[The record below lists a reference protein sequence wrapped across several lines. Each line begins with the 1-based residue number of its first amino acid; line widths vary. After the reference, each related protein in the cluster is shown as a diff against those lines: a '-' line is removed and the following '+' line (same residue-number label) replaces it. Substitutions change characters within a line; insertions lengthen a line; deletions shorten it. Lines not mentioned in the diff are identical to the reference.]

1 MINIHPTEAQEREI
15 NRTTHAL
22 RDGGGGALLAWEPG
36 CGKTY
41 GAIWATQKLDADRRV
56 IVVCPKRVIPSWQAS
71 IKTITGREARVLS
84 RSTRSGCANIED
96 MLNGEDGWWV
106 INFELLVSLGKA
118 VEAKKWPIVSFSKKL
133 FDMVVVDEVHRIANH
148 RTRSFRAVKALRSK
162 YRLGLSGTPA
172 GNKPVNIYGVL
183 KFLNSDTVDRSFY
196 RFADEFF
203 VSRLNPFAASPYARI
218 YGGERTPGALRDSV
232 GDNWSAMRG
241 SEVFGDLPP
250 VNVQRVIC
258 GMKRE
263 QKRMYGEFVNY
274 RLAIMDGGASVASSA
289 AVLDGRLRQVTLGPL
304 KILGDNVEF
313 EERGSSKIDVAL
325 DILSDL
331 PPGEK
336 VILWCHS
343 RKFMAPLRKRLAD
356 AGYRSVEL
364 SSDYRDEWRRFLEP
378 GGPQILC
385 AVIAAA
391 AEGID
396 GLQNVCN
403 TEIWLSEDNS
413 VILNLQASARLNRKG
428 QTRRVNRFLLQCEN
442 TVDVTAV
449 EPRLAAGYERLRQ
462 SGLI

>member
-1 MINIHPTEAQEREI
+1 MIDIKPTVAQEREI
-15 NRTTHAL
+15 NRTVTAI
-22 RDGGGGALLAWEPG
+22 RGGGGALLAWEPG

-41 GAIWATQKLDADRRV
+41 GAIWTTQKLNADRRV
-56 IVVCPKRVIPSWQAS
+56 IIVCPKRVIPSWQTS
-71 IKTITGREARVLS
+71 VKIITGREAKVLS
-84 RSTRSGCANIED
+84 RTTKAGRANIED
-96 MLNGEDGWWV
+96 MLNGEDGWWI

-118 VEAKKWPIVSFSKKL
+118 VDAGKWPSVSFSKKS
-133 FDMVVVDEVHRIANH
+133 FNMVVVDEVHRIANH
-148 RTRSFRAVKALRSK
+148 RTQSFRAVKALKSR

-183 KFLNSDTVDRSFY
+183 KFLNPDSVDRSFY

-203 VSRLNPFAASPYARI
+203 VSQLNPFAASRYARI
-218 YGGERTPGALRDSV
+218 YGGERTPGSLRDSM
-232 GDNWSAMRG
+232 GDLWSAMRG

-250 VNVQRVIC
+250 VNVQRVAC
-258 GMKRE
+258 GMRRE
-263 QKRMYGEFVNY
+263 QKRMYREFVDH
-274 RLAIMDGGASVASSA
+274 RLAVMDGGASVASSA
-289 AVLDGRLRQVTLGPL
+289 AVLDGRLRQITLGPL
-304 KILGDNVEF
+304 KIVDDNVEF
-313 EERGSSKIDVAL
+313 EERGSSKIDATL

-331 PPGEK
+331 PSDEK

-343 RKFMAPLRKRLAD
+343 RKFMTPLRKRLAD
-356 AGYRSVEL
+356 VGCRSVEL
-364 SSDYRDEWRRFLEP
+364 SSDYHDEWRRFLDP
-378 GGPQILC
+378 DGPRILC

-403 TEIWLSEDNS
+403 SEVWLSEDNS

-428 QTRRVNRFLLQCEN
+428 QTKRVNRFLLQCED

-449 EPRLAAGYERLRQ
+449 EPRLAAGYERLRE

>member
-1 MINIHPTEAQEREI
+1 MINIRPAGAQEREI
-15 NRTTHAL
+15 NRTVAAI
-22 RDGGGGALLAWEPG
+22 RCGGGALLAWEPG

-41 GAIWATQKLDADRRV
+41 GAIWVTQKLNAARRV
-56 IVVCPKRVIPSWQAS
+56 IIVCPKRVIPSWQTS
-71 IKTITGREARVLS
+71 IKTITGQEARVLS
-84 RSTRSGCANIED
+84 RTTKAGRTNIED
-96 MLNGEDGWWV
+96 MLSGADGWWV
-106 INFELLVSLGKA
+106 VNFELLVSLGKA
-118 VEAKKWPIVSFSKKL
+118 VDAGKWPSVSFSKKS

-148 RTRSFRAVKALRSK
+148 RTQSFRAVKALKSK
-162 YRLGLSGTPA
+162 HRLGLSGTPA

-183 KFLNSDTVDRSFY
+183 KFLNPDSVDRSFY

-203 VSRLNPFAASPYARI
+203 VSEFNPFAASPYARI
-218 YGGERTPGALRDSV
+218 YGGERDPGALRDSM
-232 GDNWSAMRG
+232 GDTWSAMRG

-250 VNVQRVIC
+250 VNVQRVAC

-263 QKRMYGEFVNY
+263 QRRMYREFVDH
-274 RLAIMDGGASVASSA
+274 RLAVMDGGASVASSA
-289 AVLDGRLRQVTLGPL
+289 AVLDGRLRQITLGPL
-304 KILGDNVEF
+304 RIVGDSVEF
-313 EERGSSKIDVAL
+313 EEHGSSKIDATL

-331 PPGEK
+331 PPDER

-356 AGYRSVEL
+356 VDYRSVEL
-364 SSDYRDEWRRFLEP
+364 SSDYRDEWRQFLEP
-378 GGPQILC
+378 DGPRVLC

-403 TEIWLSEDNS
+403 TEVWLSEDNS

-428 QTRRVNRFLLQCEN
+428 QTKRVNRFLLQCEG

-449 EPRLAAGYERLRQ
+449 EPRLAAGYERLRE

>member
-1 MINIHPTEAQEREI
+1 MIDIRPTGAQEREI
-15 NRTTHAL
+15 NRTAYAI
-22 RDGGGGALLAWEPG
+22 RDGGGALLAWEPG

-41 GAIWATQKLDADRRV
+41 GAIWVAQKLGVDRRV

-71 IKTITGREARVLS
+71 IKTITGLEAKVLS
-84 RSTRSGCANIED
+84 RSTKSGRANIES
-96 MLNGEDGWWV
+96 MLNGGDGWWV

-118 VEAKKWPIVSFSKKL
+118 VDAKKWPAVSFSRKS

-148 RTRSFRAVKALRSK
+148 RTQSFRAVKALKSR

-183 KFLNSDTVDRSFY
+183 RFLNPDSVDRSFY

-203 VSRLNPFAASPYARI
+203 VSKFNPFAASPYARI
-218 YGGERTPGALRDSV
+218 YGGERVPGALRDSV

-263 QKRMYGEFVNY
+263 QQRMYREFVDH
-274 RLAIMDGGASVASSA
+274 RLAFMDGGASVASSA
-289 AVLDGRLRQVTLGPL
+289 AVLDGRLRQITLGPL
-304 KILGDNVEF
+304 KIVDDSVEF
-313 EERGSSKIDVAL
+313 EERGSSKIDATL

-331 PPGEK
+331 PQDER

-356 AGYRSVEL
+356 AGYSSVEL

-378 GGPQILC
+378 DGPRVLC

-403 TEIWLSEDNS
+403 TEIWLSEDNG

-428 QTRRVNRFLLQCEN
+428 QTKRVNRFLLQCEG
-442 TVDVTAV
+442 TVDVMAV
-449 EPRLAAGYERLRQ
+449 EPRLAAGYERLRE

>member
-1 MINIHPTEAQEREI
+1 MINIRPTGAQEREI
-15 NRTTHAL
+15 SRTTHAI
-22 RDGGGGALLAWEPG
+22 RDGGGALLAWEPG

-41 GAIWATQKLDADRRV
+41 GAIWVTQKLDADRRV

-71 IKTITGREARVLS
+71 IKTLTGQEARVLS
-84 RSTRSGCANIED
+84 RSTKSGRANIED
-96 MLNGEDGWWV
+96 MLGGVDGWWV
-106 INFELLVSLGKA
+106 INFEMLVSLGKA
-118 VEAKKWPIVSFSKKL
+118 VEAKRWPNVSFSKAPFK
-133 FDMVVVDEVHRIANH
+133 MVIVDEVHRIANH
-148 RTRSFRAVKALRSK
+148 RTLSFQAVKALKST

-183 KFLNSDTVDRSFY
+183 KFLNPNSVDRSFY

-203 VSRLNPFAASPYARI
+203 VSQFNPFAASPYARI
-218 YGGERTPGALRDSV
+218 YGGEKTPGSLRDSM
-232 GDNWSAMRG
+232 GDIWSAMRG

-250 VNVQRVIC
+250 VNVQRVAC

-263 QKRMYGEFVNY
+263 QRRMYREFVGH

-289 AVLDGRLRQVTLGPL
+289 AVLDGRLRQITLGPL
-304 KILGDNVEF
+304 KIVDDNVEF
-313 EERGSSKIDVAL
+313 EERGSSKIDVTL

-331 PPGEK
+331 PSDER

-343 RKFMAPLRKRLAD
+343 RKFMTPLRKRLVD
-356 AGYRSVEL
+356 VGYQSVEL

-378 GGPQILC
+378 DGPRILC

-449 EPRLAAGYERLRQ
+449 EPRLAAGYERLRE

>member
-1 MINIHPTEAQEREI
+1 MINIQPTEAQEREI
-15 NRTTHAL
+15 NRTAHAI
-22 RDGGGGALLAWEPG
+22 RDGGGALLAWEPG

-41 GAIWATQKLDADRRV
+41 GSIWVAQKLDADRRV
-56 IVVCPKRVIPSWQAS
+56 IIVCPKRVIPSWQAG

-84 RSTRSGCANIED
+84 RSTKAGRANIED

-118 VEAKKWPIVSFSKKL
+118 VDAGKWPSVSFSRKS

-148 RTRSFRAVKALRSK
+148 RTQSFRAVKVLKSM

-183 KFLNSDTVDRSFY
+183 KFLNPDSVDRSFY

-203 VSRLNPFAASPYARI
+203 VSQLNPFAASPYARI
-218 YGGERTPGALRDSV
+218 YGGERAPGALRDSV
-232 GDNWSAMRG
+232 GDNWSTMQG
-241 SEVFGDLPP
+241 GEVFGDLPP

-263 QKRMYGEFVNY
+263 QKRMYREFVDH
-274 RLAIMDGGASVASSA
+274 RLAFMDGGVSVASSA
-289 AVLDGRLRQVTLGPL
+289 AVLDGRLRQITLGPL
-304 KILGDNVEF
+304 RIVDDSVEF
-313 EERGSSKIDVAL
+313 EERGSSKIDATL

-331 PPGEK
+331 PLDER

-343 RKFMAPLRKRLAD
+343 RKFMTPLRKRLAD
-356 AGYRSVEL
+356 AGYSSVEL
-364 SSDYRDEWRRFLEP
+364 SSDYRDEWRQFLKP
-378 GGPQILC
+378 DGPRVLC

-403 TEIWLSEDNS
+403 TEVWLSEDNS

-428 QTRRVNRFLLQCEN
+428 QTKRVNRFLLQCED

-449 EPRLAAGYERLRQ
+449 EPRLAAGYERLRE
-462 SGLI
+462 SDLI

>member
-1 MINIHPTEAQEREI
+1 MINIHPTEVQEREI
-15 NRTTHAL
+15 NRTAAAIH
-22 RDGGGGALLAWEPG
+22 GGGGALLAWEPG

-41 GAIWATQKLDADRRV
+41 GAIWVTHKLNAARLV

-71 IKTITGREARVLS
+71 IKTITGQEARVLY
-84 RSTRSGCANIED
+84 RSTKAGRANIEN
-96 MLNGEDGWWV
+96 MASGEEGWWV
-106 INFELLVSLGKA
+106 VNFEMLVSLRKA
-118 VEAKKWPIVSFSKKL
+118 LEAKKWSSVSFSKKS
-133 FDMVVVDEVHRIANH
+133 FDMVIVDEVHRIANH
-148 RTRSFRAVKALRSK
+148 RTQSFRAVKALKST

-183 KFLNSDTVDRSFY
+183 KFLNSDSVDRSFY

-203 VSRLNPFAASPYARI
+203 VSKFNPFSASPYARI
-218 YGGERTPGALRDSV
+218 YGGERIPGMLRNSV
-232 GDNWSAMRG
+232 GDKWSAMRG

-250 VNVQRVIC
+250 VNVQRVAC
-258 GMKRE
+258 GMRRE
-263 QKRMYGEFVNY
+263 QKRMYREFVDH
-274 RLAIMDGGASVASSA
+274 RLAIMDGGASAASSA

-304 KILGDNVEF
+304 RIVDDGVEF
-313 EERGSSKIDVAL
+313 EERGSSKIDATL

-331 PPGEK
+331 PSDER

-343 RKFMAPLRKRLAD
+343 RKFMTPLRKRLAA
-356 AGYRSVEL
+356 AGYQSVEL

-378 GGPQILC
+378 DGPRILC

-403 TEIWLSEDNS
+403 TEVWLSEDNS

-428 QTRRVNRFLLQCEN
+428 QTKRVNRFLLQCVN
-442 TVDVTAV
+442 TIDVTAV
-449 EPRLAAGYERLRQ
+449 EPRLAAGYERLRE

>member
-1 MINIHPTEAQEREI
+1 MIDIRPTGAQEREI
-15 NRTTHAL
+15 NRTAHAI
-22 RDGGGGALLAWEPG
+22 RDGGGALLAWEPG

-41 GAIWATQKLDADRRV
+41 GAIWVTQKLGVDRRV
-56 IVVCPKRVIPSWQAS
+56 IIVCPKRVIPSWQAS
-71 IKTITGREARVLS
+71 IKTITGQEAKVLS
-84 RSTRSGCANIED
+84 RTTKARRANIEN

-118 VEAKKWPIVSFSKKL
+118 VDRGKRPTVSFSKKS

-148 RTRSFRAVKALRSK
+148 RTQSFRAVKALKSE

-183 KFLNSDTVDRSFY
+183 KFLNPNSVDRSFY
-196 RFADEFF
+196 RFADKFF
-203 VSRLNPFAASPYARI
+203 VSKFNTFAASPYARI
-218 YGGERTPGALRDSV
+218 YGGEKDPGALRESV

-241 SEVFGDLPP
+241 GEVFGDLPP

-258 GMKRE
+258 GMRRE
-263 QKRMYGEFVNY
+263 QKRMYREFVDH
-274 RLAIMDGGASVASSA
+274 RLAIMNGGASVASSA
-289 AVLDGRLRQVTLGPL
+289 AVLDGRLRQITLGPL
-304 KILGDNVEF
+304 RIVGDGVEF
-313 EERGSSKIDVAL
+313 EERESSKIDAAL

-331 PPGEK
+331 SPDEK
-336 VILWCHS
+336 IILWCHS
-343 RKFMAPLRKRLAD
+343 RKFMTPLRKRLAD
-356 AGYRSVEL
+356 AGYQSVEL
-364 SSDYRDEWRRFLEP
+364 SSDYHDEWRRFLESD
-378 GGPQILC
+378 GPRVLC

-428 QTRRVNRFLLQCEN
+428 QTKRVNRFLLQCEN
-442 TVDVTAV
+442 TVDVIAV
-449 EPRLAAGYERLRQ
+449 EPRLAAGYERLRE

>member
-1 MINIHPTEAQEREI
+1 MTDIRPTGAQEREI
-15 NRTTHAL
+15 SRTVTAI
-22 RDGGGGALLAWEPG
+22 RDGGGALLAWEPG

-41 GAIWATQKLDADRRV
+41 GAIWTTQKLDADKRV
-56 IVVCPKRVIPSWQAS
+56 IIVCPKRVIPSWRTG
-71 IKTITGREARVLS
+71 IKTITGQEARVLS
-84 RSTRSGCANIED
+84 RTTKAGCTNIED
-96 MLNGEDGWWV
+96 MLNGTDGWWI
-106 INFELLVSLGKA
+106 INFELLISLGKA
-118 VEAKKWPIVSFSKKL
+118 VDAGKWPSVSFSRKS

-148 RTRSFRAVKALRSK
+148 RTQSFRAVRALKSR

-183 KFLNSDTVDRSFY
+183 KFLNPDSVDRSFY

-203 VSRLNPFAASPYARI
+203 VSQLNPFAASPYARI
-218 YGGERTPGALRDSV
+218 YGGEKDPGALRDSV
-232 GDNWSAMRG
+232 RDNWSAMRG

-250 VNVQRVIC
+250 VNVQRVAC
-258 GMKRE
+258 GMRRE
-263 QKRMYGEFVNY
+263 QKRMYLEFVDH
-274 RLAIMDGGASVASSA
+274 RLAVMGGGASVASSA
-289 AVLDGRLRQVTLGPL
+289 AVLDGRLRQITLGPL
-304 KILGDNVEF
+304 RIVGDSVEF
-313 EERGSSKIDVAL
+313 EECGSSKVDATL

-331 PPGEK
+331 PPDEK

-343 RKFMAPLRKRLAD
+343 RKFMVPLRKRLAD
-356 AGYRSVEL
+356 AGYQSVEL
-364 SSDYRDEWRRFLEP
+364 SSDYRDEWRQFLEP
-378 GGPQILC
+378 DGPRVLC

-396 GLQNVCN
+396 GLQGVCN

-428 QTRRVNRFLLQCEN
+428 QTKRVNRFLLQCEN

-449 EPRLAAGYERLRQ
+449 EPRLEAGYERLRK

>member
-1 MINIHPTEAQEREI
+1 MIDIQPTVAQEREI
-15 NRTTHAL
+15 NRTTHAI
-22 RDGGGGALLAWEPG
+22 RGGGGGLLAWEPG

-41 GAIWATQKLDADRRV
+41 GAIWVAQKLDADRRV
-56 IVVCPKRVIPSWQAS
+56 IIVCPKRVIPSWQAS

-84 RSTRSGCANIED
+84 RSTKSGCANIED

-118 VEAKKWPIVSFSKKL
+118 VETKKWPNVSFSRKS

-148 RTRSFRAVKALRSK
+148 RTQSFRAVKALKSK

-183 KFLNSDTVDRSFY
+183 KFLNPDSVDRSFY

-203 VSRLNPFAASPYARI
+203 VSQLNPFAASPYARI
-218 YGGERTPGALRDSV
+218 YGGERAPGALRDSV
-232 GDNWSAMRG
+232 GDKWSAMRG

-258 GMKRE
+258 GMRRE
-263 QKRMYGEFVNY
+263 QRRMYREFVDH
-274 RLAIMDGGASVASSA
+274 RLAFMDGGASVASSA
-289 AVLDGRLRQVTLGPL
+289 AVLDGRLRQITLGPL
-304 KILGDNVEF
+304 KIVGDSVEF
-313 EERGSSKIDVAL
+313 EERGSSKIDAAL

-331 PPGEK
+331 PPDEK

-343 RKFMAPLRKRLAD
+343 RKFMTPLRKRLAD
-356 AGYRSVEL
+356 AGCQSVEL

-378 GGPQILC
+378 DGPQILC

-403 TEIWLSEDNS
+403 TEVWLSEDNS

-428 QTRRVNRFLLQCEN
+428 QAKRVNRFLLQCEG

-449 EPRLAAGYERLRQ
+449 EPRLAAGYERLRE

>member
-1 MINIHPTEAQEREI
+1 
-15 NRTTHAL
+15 
-22 RDGGGGALLAWEPG
+22 
-36 CGKTY
+36 
-41 GAIWATQKLDADRRV
+41 
-56 IVVCPKRVIPSWQAS
+56 VCPKRVIPSWQAS
-71 IKTITGREARVLS
+71 IKTITGREVKVLS
-84 RSTRSGCANIED
+84 RSTKSGRANVGD
-96 MLNGEDGWWV
+96 VLNGEDGWWV

-118 VEAKKWPIVSFSKKL
+118 VAAGKWPNVSFSKKS

-148 RTRSFRAVKALRSK
+148 RTQSFQAVKTLKST

-183 KFLNSDTVDRSFY
+183 KFLNQNSVNRSFY

-203 VSRLNPFAASPYARI
+203 VSQLNPFAASPYARI
-218 YGGERTPGALRDSV
+218 YGGERAPGTLRDSV
-232 GDNWSAMRG
+232 GDKWSAMRG

-250 VNVQRVIC
+250 VNVQRVAC
-258 GMKRE
+258 GMRRE
-263 QKRMYGEFVNY
+263 QQRMYREFVDH

-289 AVLDGRLRQVTLGPL
+289 AVLDGRLRQITLGPL
-304 KILGDNVEF
+304 KIVDDGVEF
-313 EERGSSKIDVAL
+313 EERGSSKIDATI

-331 PPGEK
+331 PRDER

-343 RKFMAPLRKRLAD
+343 RKFMTPLRKRLND
-356 AGYRSVEL
+356 AGYQSVEL
-364 SSDYRDEWRRFLEP
+364 SSDYRDEWQQFLKP
-378 GGPQILC
+378 DGPRVLC

-428 QTRRVNRFLLQCEN
+428 QTKRVNRFLLQCED

-449 EPRLAAGYERLRQ
+449 EPRLEAGYERLRE

>member
-1 MINIHPTEAQEREI
+1 MINIQPTGAQEREI
-15 NRTTHAL
+15 NRTTHAI
-22 RDGGGGALLAWEPG
+22 RDGGGALLAWEPG

-41 GAIWATQKLDADRRV
+41 GAIWVAQKLDADRRV

-71 IKTITGREARVLS
+71 IKTITGREAKILS
-84 RSTRSGCANIED
+84 RTTKSGRTNIED
-96 MLNGEDGWWV
+96 VLNGEGGWWV

-118 VEAKKWPIVSFSKKL
+118 VDAGKWPNASFSKKS

-148 RTRSFRAVKALRSK
+148 RTQSFRAVRALKSR

-183 KFLNSDTVDRSFY
+183 KFLNPDSVDRSFY

-203 VSRLNPFAASPYARI
+203 VSELNPFAASPYARI
-218 YGGERTPGALRDSV
+218 YGGERNPGTLRDSV
-232 GDNWSAMRG
+232 GNKWSSMRG

-250 VNVQRVIC
+250 VNVQRVVC

-263 QKRMYGEFVNY
+263 QQRMYREFVDH

-289 AVLDGRLRQVTLGPL
+289 AVLDGRLRQITLGPL
-304 KILGDNVEF
+304 KIVDDSVEF
-313 EERGSSKIDVAL
+313 EERGSSKIDATL

-331 PPGEK
+331 PSGER

-356 AGYRSVEL
+356 AGYPSVEL
-364 SSDYRDEWRRFLEP
+364 SSDYRDEWRRFFESD
-378 GGPQILC
+378 GPRVLC

-403 TEIWLSEDNS
+403 TEVWLSEDNS

-428 QTRRVNRFLLQCEN
+428 QTKRVNRFLLQCDN

-449 EPRLAAGYERLRQ
+449 EPRLAAGYERLRE

>member
-1 MINIHPTEAQEREI
+1 MINICPTGAQEREI
-15 NRTTHAL
+15 NRTVHAI
-22 RDGGGGALLAWEPG
+22 RDGGGALLAWEPG

-41 GAIWATQKLDADRRV
+41 GAIWVTQKLSAARRV

-71 IKTITGREARVLS
+71 IKAITGREARVLS
-84 RSTRSGCANIED
+84 RTTKAGRANIED

-118 VEAKKWPIVSFSKKL
+118 VETGKWPSVSFSKKS

-148 RTRSFRAVKALRSK
+148 RTQSFRAVKSLKSR

-183 KFLNSDTVDRSFY
+183 KFLNPGSVDRSFY

-203 VSRLNPFAASPYARI
+203 VSEFNPFAASRYARI
-218 YGGERTPGALRDSV
+218 YGGERNPGALRDSM
-232 GDNWSAMRG
+232 GDIWSAMRG

-250 VNVQRVIC
+250 VNVQRVVC
-258 GMKRE
+258 GMRRE
-263 QKRMYGEFVNY
+263 QWRMYREFVDH
-274 RLAIMDGGASVASSA
+274 RLAVMDGGASVASSA
-289 AVLDGRLRQVTLGPL
+289 VLDGRLRQITLGPL
-304 KILGDNVEF
+304 RIVGDSVEF
-313 EERGSSKIDVAL
+313 EERESSKIDATL

-331 PPGEK
+331 PSDEK

-343 RKFMAPLRKRLAD
+343 RKFMTPLRKRLAD
-356 AGYRSVEL
+356 VGYQSVEL
-364 SSDYRDEWRRFLEP
+364 SSDHHDGWRRFMEP
-378 GGPQILC
+378 DGPRVLC

-428 QTRRVNRFLLQCEN
+428 QTKRVNRFLLQCEN

-449 EPRLAAGYERLRQ
+449 EPRLAAGYERLRE

>member
-1 MINIHPTEAQEREI
+1 MINIQPTVAQEREI
-15 NRTTHAL
+15 NRTVTAI
-22 RDGGGGALLAWEPG
+22 RGGGGALLAWEPG

-41 GAIWATQKLDADRRV
+41 GAIWVAQKLDADRRV
-56 IVVCPKRVIPSWQAS
+56 IIVCPKRVISSWQAS

-84 RSTRSGCANIED
+84 CSTKAGRVNIED

-106 INFELLVSLGKA
+106 INFELLVSLGRA
-118 VEAKKWPIVSFSKKL
+118 VGAKKWPNVSFSKKS
-133 FDMVVVDEVHRIANH
+133 FDMVIVDEVHRIANH
-148 RTRSFRAVKALRSK
+148 RTQSFRAVKALKSR

-183 KFLNSDTVDRSFY
+183 KFLNPDSVDRSFY

-203 VSRLNPFAASPYARI
+203 VSEFNPFAASPYARI
-218 YGGERTPGALRDSV
+218 YGGEKTPGALRDSV
-232 GDNWSAMRG
+232 GNKWSSVRG

-250 VNVQRVIC
+250 VNVQRVAC
-258 GMKRE
+258 GMRRE
-263 QKRMYGEFVNY
+263 QGRMYQEFVDH
-274 RLAIMDGGASVASSA
+274 RLAFMDGGASVASSA
-289 AVLDGRLRQVTLGPL
+289 AVLDGRLRQITLGPL
-304 KILGDNVEF
+304 RIVGDSVEF
-313 EERGSSKIDVAL
+313 EGRGSSKIDATL

-331 PPGEK
+331 PSDEK

-343 RKFMAPLRKRLAD
+343 RKFMTPLRKRLAD
-356 AGYRSVEL
+356 VGYQSVEL
-364 SSDYRDEWRRFLEP
+364 SSDYRDEWRRFLESD
-378 GGPQILC
+378 GPRVLC

-403 TEIWLSEDNS
+403 TEVWLSEDNS

-428 QTRRVNRFLLQCEN
+428 QTKRVNRFLLQCEN
-442 TVDVTAV
+442 TVDVMAV
-449 EPRLAAGYERLRQ
+449 EPRLAAGYERLRE

>member
-1 MINIHPTEAQEREI
+1 MINIQPTVAQEREI
-15 NRTTHAL
+15 NRTAYAI
-22 RDGGGGALLAWEPG
+22 RDGGGALLAWEPG

-41 GAIWATQKLDADRRV
+41 GAIWITQKLDSDRRV
-56 IVVCPKRVIPSWQAS
+56 IIVCPKRVIPSWQTS

-84 RSTRSGCANIED
+84 RSTKSGRANIEN
-96 MLNGEDGWWV
+96 MLSGEGGWWV

-118 VEAKKWPIVSFSKKL
+118 VDAGKWPNVSFSKKS
-133 FDMVVVDEVHRIANH
+133 FDMVVVDEVHRVANH
-148 RTRSFRAVKALRSK
+148 RTQSFRAVKALKST

-183 KFLNSDTVDRSFY
+183 KFLNPDSVDRSFY

-203 VSRLNPFAASPYARI
+203 VSEFNPFAASSYARI
-218 YGGERTPGALRDSV
+218 YGGEKTPGALRDSV
-232 GDNWSAMRG
+232 GDNWSTMRG

-258 GMKRE
+258 GMRCE
-263 QKRMYGEFVNY
+263 QRRMYREFVKY
-274 RLAIMDGGASVASSA
+274 RLAFMDGGASAASSA
-289 AVLDGRLRQVTLGPL
+289 AVLDGRLRQVTLGSL
-304 KILGDNVEF
+304 RIVGDGVEF
-313 EERGSSKIDVAL
+313 EEQGSSKIDATL

-331 PPGEK
+331 PQDEK
-336 VILWCHS
+336 VVLWCHS
-343 RKFMAPLRKRLAD
+343 RKFMAPLRKRLANV
-356 AGYRSVEL
+356 GYQCVEL

-378 GGPQILC
+378 DGPKVLC

-403 TEIWLSEDNS
+403 SEIWLSEDNS

-428 QTRRVNRFLLQCEN
+428 QTKRVNRFLLQCEN

-449 EPRLAAGYERLRQ
+449 EPRLAAGYERLRE

>member
-1 MINIHPTEAQEREI
+1 MINIRPTEAQEREI
-15 NRTTHAL
+15 NRTVTAI
-22 RDGGGGALLAWEPG
+22 RDGGGALLAWEPG

-41 GAIWATQKLDADRRV
+41 GAIWVAQKLDASKRV
-56 IVVCPKRVIPSWQAS
+56 IVVCPKRIIPSWQAS
-71 IKTITGREARVLS
+71 VKIIAGQEARVLS
-84 RSTRSGCANIED
+84 RTTKAGRTNID
-96 MLNGEDGWWV
+96 SMLNGEDGWWIV
-106 INFELLVSLGKA
+106 NFEMLVSLGKA
-118 VEAKKWPIVSFSKKL
+118 VDAGKWPFVSFSKKS

-148 RTRSFRAVKALRSK
+148 RTQSFRAVKALKSR

-183 KFLNSDTVDRSFY
+183 KFLNPDSVDRSFY

-203 VSRLNPFAASPYARI
+203 VSRFNPFAASPYARI
-218 YGGERTPGALRDSV
+218 YGGEKNPGAIRDSV

-241 SEVFGDLPP
+241 GEVFGDLPP
-250 VNVQRVIC
+250 VNVQRVAC
-258 GMKRE
+258 GMRRE
-263 QKRMYGEFVNY
+263 QKRMYREFVDY
-274 RLAIMDGGASVASSA
+274 RLAVMDGGASAASSA
-289 AVLDGRLRQVTLGPL
+289 AVLDGRLRQITLGPL
-304 KILGDNVEF
+304 RIVDDSVEF
-313 EERGSSKIDVAL
+313 EERGSSKIDAVL

-331 PPGEK
+331 PPDER

-356 AGYRSVEL
+356 AGYQSVEL
-364 SSDYRDEWRRFLEP
+364 SSDYHDEWQQFLEP
-378 GGPQILC
+378 DGPRILC

-428 QTRRVNRFLLQCEN
+428 QTKRVNRFLLQCEN

-449 EPRLAAGYERLRQ
+449 EPRLEAGYERLRE

>member
-1 MINIHPTEAQEREI
+1 MIDVRPTVAQEREI
-15 NRTTHAL
+15 NRTACAI
-22 RDGGGGALLAWEPG
+22 RDGGGALLAWEPG

-41 GAIWATQKLDADRRV
+41 GAIWGTHKLNAARRV

-84 RSTRSGCANIED
+84 RTTKAGRANIED
-96 MLNGEDGWWV
+96 MLNDEDGWWV

-118 VEAKKWPIVSFSKKL
+118 VDAGKWPNTSPSKKL
-133 FDMVVVDEVHRIANH
+133 FDMVIVDEVHRIANH
-148 RTRSFRAVKALRSK
+148 RTQSFRAVKALKSR

-183 KFLNSDTVDRSFY
+183 KFLNPDSVDRSFY

-203 VSRLNPFAASPYARI
+203 VSQLNPFAASPYARI
-218 YGGERTPGALRDSV
+218 YGGERTPGALCDSV
-232 GDNWSAMRG
+232 GDKWSAMRG

-250 VNVQRVIC
+250 VNVQRVAC
-258 GMKRE
+258 GMRRE
-263 QKRMYGEFVNY
+263 QKRMYREFVDH
-274 RLAIMDGGASVASSA
+274 RLAIVDGGASVASSA
-289 AVLDGRLRQVTLGPL
+289 AVLDGRLRQITLGPL
-304 KILGDNVEF
+304 KIVDDSVEF
-313 EERGSSKIDVAL
+313 EERGSSKIDATL

-331 PPGEK
+331 PLDEK

-343 RKFMAPLRKRLAD
+343 RKFMTPLRKRLAD
-356 AGYRSVEL
+356 AGYQSVEL
-364 SSDYRDEWRRFLEP
+364 SSDYRDEWRRFLESD
-378 GGPQILC
+378 GPRILC

-442 TVDVTAV
+442 TVDVTTV
-449 EPRLAAGYERLRQ
+449 EPRLAAGYERLRE

>member
-1 MINIHPTEAQEREI
+1 MIDIRPTGAQEREI
-15 NRTTHAL
+15 NRTVHAI
-22 RDGGGGALLAWEPG
+22 RDGGGALLAWEPG

-41 GAIWATQKLDADRRV
+41 GAIWVTQKLGADRRV

-71 IKTITGREARVLS
+71 IKIITGREAKVLS
-84 RSTRSGCANIED
+84 RTTKAGRANIED
-96 MLNGEDGWWV
+96 MLNGEDGWWI

-118 VEAKKWPIVSFSKKL
+118 VDAKKWPNVSFSRKS
-133 FDMVVVDEVHRIANH
+133 FDMVVVDEVHRVANH
-148 RTRSFRAVKALRSK
+148 RTQSFRAVKALRSK
-162 YRLGLSGTPA
+162 HRLGLSGTPA

-183 KFLNSDTVDRSFY
+183 KFLNSDSVDRSFY

-203 VSRLNPFAASPYARI
+203 VSEFNPFAASRYARI
-218 YGGERTPGALRDSV
+218 YGGEKDPGALRDSM

-250 VNVQRVIC
+250 VNVQRVAC
-258 GMKRE
+258 GMRHE
-263 QKRMYGEFVNY
+263 QRRMYREFVNH

-289 AVLDGRLRQVTLGPL
+289 AVLDGRLRQITLGPL
-304 KILGDNVEF
+304 RIVDDSVEF
-313 EERGSSKIDVAL
+313 EERGSSKIDATL

-331 PPGEK
+331 PSDER
-336 VILWCHS
+336 VILWCYS

-356 AGYRSVEL
+356 AGYGSVEL
-364 SSDYRDEWRRFLEP
+364 SSDYRDEWRQFLKP
-378 GGPQILC
+378 DGPRVLC

-396 GLQNVCN
+396 GLQSVCN
-403 TEIWLSEDNS
+403 TEVWLSEDNS

-428 QTRRVNRFLLQCEN
+428 QTKRVNRFLLQCED

-449 EPRLAAGYERLRQ
+449 EPRLAAGYERLRE

>member
-1 MINIHPTEAQEREI
+1 MIDIQPTGAQEREI
-15 NRTTHAL
+15 NRTVTAI
-22 RDGGGGALLAWEPG
+22 RDGGGALLAWEPG

-41 GAIWATQKLDADRRV
+41 GAIWATQKLGADRRV

-71 IKTITGREARVLS
+71 IKTIAGREAKVLS
-84 RSTRSGCANIED
+84 RSTKAGRVNIES
-96 MLNGEDGWWV
+96 MLNGADGWWV

-118 VEAKKWPIVSFSKKL
+118 VDAGKWPSVSFSKKL

-148 RTRSFRAVKALRSK
+148 RTQSFRAVKALKSR

-183 KFLNSDTVDRSFY
+183 KFLNPGGVDRSFY

-203 VSRLNPFAASPYARI
+203 VSQFNPFAASPYARI
-218 YGGERTPGALRDSV
+218 YGGERSPGALRDSV
-232 GDNWSAMRG
+232 GDRWSAMRG

-250 VNVQRVIC
+250 MNVQRVIC

-263 QKRMYGEFVNY
+263 QKRMYSEFVEH

-289 AVLDGRLRQVTLGPL
+289 AVLDGRLRQITLGPL
-304 KILGDNVEF
+304 RIVDDSVEF
-313 EERGSSKIDVAL
+313 EEHGSSKIDAVL

-331 PPGEK
+331 PPNEK
-336 VILWCHS
+336 VVLWCHS
-343 RKFMAPLRKRLAD
+343 RKFMTLLRKRLAD
-356 AGYRSVEL
+356 AGYQSVEL
-364 SSDYRDEWRRFLEP
+364 SSDYHDEWRRFLEP
-378 GGPQILC
+378 DGPRALC

-413 VILNLQASARLNRKG
+413 VILNFQASARLNRKG
-428 QTRRVNRFLLQCEN
+428 QTKRVNRFLLQCEG

-449 EPRLAAGYERLRQ
+449 EPRLAAGYERLRE

>member
-1 MINIHPTEAQEREI
+1 MINIRPTGAQEREI
-15 NRTTHAL
+15 NRTVTAI
-22 RDGGGGALLAWEPG
+22 RCGGGALLAWEPG

-41 GAIWATQKLDADRRV
+41 GAIWVTRKLGAARRV

-71 IKTITGREARVLS
+71 VKIITGQEAKVLS
-84 RSTRSGCANIED
+84 RTTKAGRTNIEN
-96 MLNGEDGWWV
+96 MLAGADGWWV
-106 INFELLVSLGKA
+106 INFEMLVSLGKA
-118 VEAKKWPIVSFSKKL
+118 VGAGKWPSVSFSKRS

-148 RTRSFRAVKALRSK
+148 RTQSFRAVKALKSK

-183 KFLNSDTVDRSFY
+183 KFLNPDSVDRSFY

-203 VSRLNPFAASPYARI
+203 VSQFNPFAASRYARI
-218 YGGERTPGALRDSV
+218 YGGERNPGALRDSV

-250 VNVQRVIC
+250 VNVQRVSC
-258 GMKRE
+258 GMRRE
-263 QKRMYGEFVNY
+263 QKRMYREFVDH

-289 AVLDGRLRQVTLGPL
+289 AVLDGRLRQITLGPL
-304 KILGDNVEF
+304 RIVGDSVEF
-313 EERGSSKIDVAL
+313 EEHGSSKIDAVL

-331 PPGEK
+331 PPEER

-343 RKFMAPLRKRLAD
+343 RKFMTPLRKRLTD
-356 AGYRSVEL
+356 AGYQSVEL
-364 SSDYRDEWRRFLEP
+364 SSDYRDEWRQFLEP
-378 GGPQILC
+378 DGPKVLC

-403 TEIWLSEDNS
+403 SEVWLSEDNS

-428 QTRRVNRFLLQCEN
+428 QTKRVNRFLLQCEN

-449 EPRLAAGYERLRQ
+449 EPRLAARYERLRE
-462 SGLI
+462 SYLI

>member
-1 MINIHPTEAQEREI
+1 MIDIQPTGAQEREI
-15 NRTTHAL
+15 NRTVTAI
-22 RDGGGGALLAWEPG
+22 RDGGGALLAWEPG

-41 GAIWATQKLDADRRV
+41 GAIWVTQKLGADKRV
-56 IVVCPKRVIPSWQAS
+56 IIVCPKRVIPSWQTS
-71 IKTITGREARVLS
+71 IKTITGQEAKVLS
-84 RSTRSGCANIED
+84 RTTKAGRAHIES
-96 MLNGEDGWWV
+96 MLNGEDGWWI
-106 INFELLVSLGKA
+106 INFELLVSLQKA
-118 VEAKKWPIVSFSKKL
+118 VEAGKWPNASFSKKS

-148 RTRSFRAVKALRSK
+148 RTQSFRAVKALKSK
-162 YRLGLSGTPA
+162 YSLGLSGTPA

-183 KFLNSDTVDRSFY
+183 KFLNPDSVDRSFY

-203 VSRLNPFAASPYARI
+203 VSQLNPFAASPYARI

-250 VNVQRVIC
+250 VNVQRVAC
-258 GMKRE
+258 GMRRE
-263 QKRMYGEFVNY
+263 QRRMYREFVDH
-274 RLAIMDGGASVASSA
+274 RLAVMDGGASVASSA
-289 AVLDGRLRQVTLGPL
+289 AVLDGRLRQITLGPL
-304 KILGDNVEF
+304 RIVGDSVEF
-313 EERGSSKIDVAL
+313 EERGSSKIDATL

-331 PPGEK
+331 PPDGR

-343 RKFMAPLRKRLAD
+343 RKFMTPLRKRLAD
-356 AGYRSVEL
+356 AGYQSVEL
-364 SSDYRDEWRRFLEP
+364 SSDYHDEWRRFLEP
-378 GGPQILC
+378 DGPRVLC

-428 QTRRVNRFLLQCEN
+428 QCRRVNRFLLQCEN

-449 EPRLAAGYERLRQ
+449 EPRLVAGYERLRE

>member
-1 MINIHPTEAQEREI
+1 MINIHPTGAQEREI
-15 NRTTHAL
+15 NRTVAAIH
-22 RDGGGGALLAWEPG
+22 GGGGALLAWEPG

-41 GAIWATQKLDADRRV
+41 GAIWVTHKLNAARRV
-56 IVVCPKRVIPSWQAS
+56 IVVCPKRVIPSWQAG

-84 RSTRSGCANIED
+84 RSTKSGRVNIEN
-96 MLNGEDGWWV
+96 MLSGEKGWWV
-106 INFELLVSLGKA
+106 VNFEMLVSLGKA
-118 VEAKKWPIVSFSKKL
+118 VEAKKWPNVSFSKKS
-133 FDMVVVDEVHRIANH
+133 FDMVIVDEVHRIANH
-148 RTRSFRAVKALRSK
+148 RTQSFRAVKALKSM

-183 KFLNSDTVDRSFY
+183 KFLNPNSVDRSFY

-203 VSRLNPFAASPYARI
+203 VSKFNPFAASPHARI
-218 YGGERTPGALRDSV
+218 YGGERAPGVLRDSV
-232 GDNWSAMRG
+232 GDIWSAMRG

-250 VNVQRVIC
+250 VNVQRVVC
-258 GMKRE
+258 GMRRE
-263 QKRMYGEFVNY
+263 QRRMYREFVDH

-289 AVLDGRLRQVTLGPL
+289 AVLDGRLRQITLGPL
-304 KILGDNVEF
+304 KIVDDGVEF
-313 EERGSSKIDVAL
+313 EERGSSKIDATL

-331 PPGEK
+331 PRDER
-336 VILWCHS
+336 VVLWCHS
-343 RKFMAPLRKRLAD
+343 RKFMTPLRKRLAD
-356 AGYRSVEL
+356 AGYQSVEL

-378 GGPQILC
+378 DGPRILC

-403 TEIWLSEDNS
+403 TEVWLSEDNS

-428 QTRRVNRFLLQCEN
+428 QTKRVNRFLLQCEN

-449 EPRLAAGYERLRQ
+449 EPRLAAGYERLRE

>member
-1 MINIHPTEAQEREI
+1 MINIQPTEAQEREI
-15 NRTTHAL
+15 NRTVTAI
-22 RDGGGGALLAWEPG
+22 RCGGGALLAWEPG

-41 GAIWATQKLDADRRV
+41 GAIWVTRKLGAGRRV

-71 IKTITGREARVLS
+71 IKIITGQEARVLS
-84 RSTRSGCANIED
+84 RTTKAGRANIED
-96 MLNGEDGWWV
+96 ILNGADGWWV
-106 INFELLVSLGKA
+106 INLELLVSLGKA
-118 VEAKKWPIVSFSKKL
+118 VDAKKWPNISFSRKS

-148 RTRSFRAVKALRSK
+148 RTQSFRAVKALKSR

-183 KFLNSDTVDRSFY
+183 KFLNSDSVDRSFY
-196 RFADEFF
+196 RFADKFF
-203 VSRLNPFAASPYARI
+203 VSKSNPFAASPYARI

-250 VNVQRVIC
+250 VNVQRVTC
-258 GMKRE
+258 GMRRE
-263 QKRMYGEFVNY
+263 QKRMYREFVDY
-274 RLAIMDGGASVASSA
+274 RLAVMDGGASVASSA
-289 AVLDGRLRQVTLGPL
+289 AVLDGRLRQITLGPL
-304 KILGDNVEF
+304 KIMGDSVEF
-313 EERGSSKIDVAL
+313 EEHGASKIDATL

-331 PPGEK
+331 PPDER

-356 AGYRSVEL
+356 SGYQSVEL
-364 SSDYRDEWRRFLEP
+364 SSDYRSEWRRFLESD
-378 GGPQILC
+378 GPRILC

-413 VILNLQASARLNRKG
+413 VILNQQASARLNRKG
-428 QTRRVNRFLLQCEN
+428 QMKRVNRFLLQCEN

-449 EPRLAAGYERLRQ
+449 EPRLAAGYERLRE

>member
-1 MINIHPTEAQEREI
+1 MIDIKPTGAQKREI
-15 NRTTHAL
+15 NRTVTAL
-22 RDGGGGALLAWEPG
+22 QGGGGGLLAWEPG

-41 GAIWATQKLDADRRV
+41 GAIWVTQKLNADKRV
-56 IVVCPKRVIPSWQAS
+56 IIVCPKRVIPSWQAS
-71 IKTITGREARVLS
+71 IKTITGREAKVLS
-84 RSTRSGCANIED
+84 RSTKAGRTNIES
-96 MLNGEDGWWV
+96 MLNGADGWWV

-118 VEAKKWPIVSFSKKL
+118 VDAGKWPNASFSKKS
-133 FDMVVVDEVHRIANH
+133 FGMVVVDEVHRIANH
-148 RTRSFRAVKALRSK
+148 RTQSFRAVKALKSR

-183 KFLNSDTVDRSFY
+183 KFLNPDSVDRSFY

-203 VSRLNPFAASPYARI
+203 VSEFNPFAASPYARI
-218 YGGERTPGALRDSV
+218 YGGEKTPGALRDSM
-232 GDNWSAMRG
+232 GDIWSAMRG
-241 SEVFGDLPP
+241 GEVFGDLPP
-250 VNVQRVIC
+250 VNVQRVTC
-258 GMKRE
+258 GMRRE
-263 QKRMYGEFVNY
+263 QWRMYREFVDH
-274 RLAIMDGGASVASSA
+274 RLAVMDGGASVASSA
-289 AVLDGRLRQVTLGPL
+289 AVLDGRLRQITLGPL
-304 KILGDNVEF
+304 RIVDDSVEF
-313 EERGSSKIDVAL
+313 EERGSSKIDAVL

-331 PPGEK
+331 PSDER

-356 AGYRSVEL
+356 ADYRSVEL
-364 SSDYRDEWRRFLEP
+364 SGDYRDEWRRFLEP
-378 GGPQILC
+378 DGPRILC

-403 TEIWLSEDNS
+403 SEVWLSEDNS

-428 QTRRVNRFLLQCEN
+428 QTKRVNRFLLQCEN

-449 EPRLAAGYERLRQ
+449 EPRLAAGYERLRE

>member
-1 MINIHPTEAQEREI
+1 MINIRPTVAQEREI
-15 NRTTHAL
+15 NRTTNVL
-22 RDGGGGALLAWEPG
+22 RDGGGALLAWEPG

-41 GAIWATQKLDADRRV
+41 GAIWVTQKLGAGRRV

-71 IKTITGREARVLS
+71 IKTIAGREARVLS
-84 RSTRSGCANIED
+84 RTTKVGRANIED

-118 VEAKKWPIVSFSKKL
+118 VEAKKWPNVLFSKKS
-133 FDMVVVDEVHRIANH
+133 FNMVVVDEVHRIANH
-148 RTRSFRAVKALRSK
+148 RTQSFRAVKALKST

-183 KFLNSDTVDRSFY
+183 KFLNPNSVDRSFY

-203 VSRLNPFAASPYARI
+203 VSKFNPFAASPYARI
-218 YGGERTPGALRDSV
+218 YGGEKAPGSLRDSV
-232 GDNWSAMRG
+232 GDKWSVMRG

-250 VNVQRVIC
+250 VNVQRVAC
-258 GMKRE
+258 GMRRE
-263 QKRMYGEFVNY
+263 QRRMYCEFVEH

-289 AVLDGRLRQVTLGPL
+289 AVLDGRLRQITLGPL
-304 KILGDNVEF
+304 KIVDDSVEF
-313 EERGSSKIDVAL
+313 EERGSSKIDATL

-331 PPGEK
+331 LSDEK

-343 RKFMAPLRKRLAD
+343 RKFMTPLRKRLTD
-356 AGYRSVEL
+356 AGHQSVEL

-378 GGPQILC
+378 DGPRILC

-396 GLQNVCN
+396 GLQNICN
-403 TEIWLSEDNS
+403 TEVWLSEDNS

-428 QTRRVNRFLLQCEN
+428 QTKRVNRFLLQCEN

-449 EPRLAAGYERLRQ
+449 EPRLVAGYERLRE

>member
-1 MINIHPTEAQEREI
+1 MTNIRPTGAQEREI
-15 NRTTHAL
+15 NRTVTAI
-22 RDGGGGALLAWEPG
+22 RDGGGALLAWEPG

-41 GAIWATQKLDADRRV
+41 GAIWVAQKLNADKRV
-56 IVVCPKRVIPSWQAS
+56 IVACPKRVIPSWQTS
-71 IKTITGREARVLS
+71 IRTITGQEAKVLS
-84 RSTRSGCANIED
+84 RTTKARRANIES
-96 MLNGEDGWWV
+96 MLNGEAGWWV
-106 INFELLVSLGKA
+106 INFELLVSLQKA
-118 VEAKKWPIVSFSKKL
+118 VEAGKWPNASFSKKS

-148 RTRSFRAVKALRSK
+148 RTQSFRAVKTLKSK
-162 YRLGLSGTPA
+162 HRLGLSGTPA

-183 KFLNSDTVDRSFY
+183 KFLNPDSVNRSFY

-203 VSRLNPFAASPYARI
+203 VSKLNPFAASIYARI
-218 YGGERTPGALRDSV
+218 YGGEKTPGALRNSV

-241 SEVFGDLPP
+241 GEVFGDLPP
-250 VNVQRVIC
+250 VNVQRVVC
-258 GMKRE
+258 GMRRE
-263 QKRMYGEFVNY
+263 QKRMYQEFVDY

-304 KILGDNVEF
+304 RIVGDSVEF
-313 EERGSSKIDVAL
+313 EERGSSKIDATL

-331 PPGEK
+331 PSDER

-343 RKFMAPLRKRLAD
+343 RKFMTPLRKRLVD
-356 AGYRSVEL
+356 AGYQSVEL
-364 SSDYRDEWRRFLEP
+364 SSDYHDEWRRFL
-378 GGPQILC
+378 GPDGPRVLC

-396 GLQNVCN
+396 GLQDVCN
-403 TEIWLSEDNS
+403 TEVWLSEDNS

-428 QTRRVNRFLLQCEN
+428 QTKRVNRFLLQCEG

-449 EPRLAAGYERLRQ
+449 EPRLAAGYECLRK

>member
-1 MINIHPTEAQEREI
+1 MIDIWPTGAQEREI
-15 NRTTHAL
+15 NRTVTAI
-22 RDGGGGALLAWEPG
+22 RGGGGGLLAWEPG

-41 GAIWATQKLDADRRV
+41 GAIWVTQKLGADRRV

-71 IKTITGREARVLS
+71 IRTITGREAKVLS
-84 RSTRSGCANIED
+84 RSTKAGRANIES
-96 MLNGEDGWWV
+96 MLNGEGGWWV

-118 VEAKKWPIVSFSKKL
+118 VDAKKWPFVSFSRKS

-148 RTRSFRAVKALRSK
+148 RTQSFRAVKALKSK

-183 KFLNSDTVDRSFY
+183 KFLNPDSVDRSFY

-203 VSRLNPFAASPYARI
+203 VSEFNPFAVSPYARI

-250 VNVQRVIC
+250 VNVQRVAC
-258 GMKRE
+258 GMRRE
-263 QKRMYGEFVNY
+263 QRRMYREFVDH
-274 RLAIMDGGASVASSA
+274 RLAVMDGGASVASSA
-289 AVLDGRLRQVTLGPL
+289 AVLDGRLRQITLGPL
-304 KILGDNVEF
+304 RIVDDSVEF
-313 EERGSSKIDVAL
+313 EERGSSKIDAAL

-331 PPGEK
+331 PHDER

-343 RKFMAPLRKRLAD
+343 RKFMTPLRKRLAD
-356 AGYRSVEL
+356 AGYQSVEL
-364 SSDYRDEWRRFLEP
+364 SSDYHDEWRRFLEP
-378 GGPQILC
+378 DGPRILC

-403 TEIWLSEDNS
+403 TEVWLSEDNS

-428 QTRRVNRFLLQCEN
+428 QAKRVNRFLLQCEG

-449 EPRLAAGYERLRQ
+449 EPRLAAGYERLCE

>member
-1 MINIHPTEAQEREI
+1 MINIRPTGAQEREI
-15 NRTTHAL
+15 KRTVTAI
-22 RDGGGGALLAWEPG
+22 RDGGGALLAWEPG

-41 GAIWATQKLDADRRV
+41 GAIWVAQKLNAARRV
-56 IVVCPKRVIPSWQAS
+56 IIVCPKRVIPSWQTS
-71 IKTITGREARVLS
+71 IKIIIGQEAKVLS
-84 RSTRSGCANIED
+84 RATKAGRANIED
-96 MLNGEDGWWV
+96 MLNGADGWWV

-118 VEAKKWPIVSFSKKL
+118 VEAGKWPAVSFSKKS

-148 RTRSFRAVKALRSK
+148 RTQSFRAVKALKSR

-183 KFLNSDTVDRSFY
+183 KFLNPDSVDRSFY

-203 VSRLNPFAASPYARI
+203 VSELNPFAASRYARI
-218 YGGERTPGALRDSV
+218 YGGEKAPGALRDSV

-250 VNVQRVIC
+250 VNVQRVAC
-258 GMKRE
+258 GMRRE
-263 QKRMYGEFVNY
+263 QKRMYQEFVDH
-274 RLAIMDGGASVASSA
+274 RLAVMDGGASVASSA
-289 AVLDGRLRQVTLGPL
+289 AVLDGRLRQITLGPL
-304 KILGDNVEF
+304 RIVDDSVEF
-313 EERGSSKIDVAL
+313 EERGSSKIDATL

-331 PPGEK
+331 PSDEK

-343 RKFMAPLRKRLAD
+343 RKFMVPLRKRLAD
-356 AGYRSVEL
+356 AGYQSVEL

-378 GGPQILC
+378 DGPRVLC

-428 QTRRVNRFLLQCEN
+428 QTKRVNRFLLQCEN

-449 EPRLAAGYERLRQ
+449 EPRLAAGYERLRE

>member
-1 MINIHPTEAQEREI
+1 MINIQPTVAQEREI
-15 NRTTHAL
+15 NCITHAI
-22 RDGGGGALLAWEPG
+22 RDGGGALLAWEPG

-41 GAIWATQKLDADRRV
+41 GAIWITQKLDVDRRV
-56 IVVCPKRVIPSWQAS
+56 VIVCPKRVIPSWQAS
-71 IKTITGREARVLS
+71 IKTLTGREVRVLS
-84 RSTRSGCANIED
+84 RSTKSGRTNIES
-96 MLNGEDGWWV
+96 MLNGAKGWWI

-118 VEAKKWPIVSFSKKL
+118 VEAKKWPNVQS

-148 RTRSFRAVKALRSK
+148 RTQSFRAVKALKSK

-183 KFLNSDTVDRSFY
+183 KFLNPNSVDRSFY

-218 YGGERTPGALRDSV
+218 YGGERTPGALRDSM
-232 GDNWSAMRG
+232 GDVWSAMRG
-241 SEVFGDLPP
+241 SEVFGDLHP

-263 QKRMYGEFVNY
+263 QRRMYREFVDH
-274 RLAIMDGGASVASSA
+274 RLAFMDGGASVASSA
-289 AVLDGRLRQVTLGPL
+289 AVLDGRLRQITLGPL
-304 KILGDNVEF
+304 KIVDDSVEF
-313 EERGSSKIDVAL
+313 EERGSSKIDAAL

-331 PPGEK
+331 PQDER

-356 AGYRSVEL
+356 AGYQSVEL
-364 SSDYRDEWRRFLEP
+364 SSDYRDEWRKFFEP
-378 GGPQILC
+378 DGPRILC

-428 QTRRVNRFLLQCEN
+428 QTKRVNRFLLQCEN

-449 EPRLAAGYERLRQ
+449 EPRLAAGYERLRE

>member
-1 MINIHPTEAQEREI
+1 MINIWPTEAQEREI
-15 NRTTHAL
+15 NRTATAI
-22 RDGGGGALLAWEPG
+22 RDGGGGLLAWEPG

-41 GAIWATQKLDADRRV
+41 GAIWVTRKLNADRRV

-71 IKTITGREARVLS
+71 IKAITGQEAKVLS
-84 RSTRSGCANIED
+84 RTTKAGRINIED
-96 MLNGEDGWWV
+96 MLNGVDGWWI
-106 INFELLVSLGKA
+106 INFELLVSLGKSIDA
-118 VEAKKWPIVSFSKKL
+118 GKWPSVSFSKKS

-148 RTRSFRAVKALRSK
+148 RTQSFRAVKALKSK
-162 YRLGLSGTPA
+162 CRLGLSGTPA

-183 KFLNSDTVDRSFY
+183 KFLNPDNVDRSFY

-203 VSRLNPFAASPYARI
+203 VSEFNPFAASPYARI
-218 YGGERTPGALRDSV
+218 YGGEKTPGALRDSV

-241 SEVFGDLPP
+241 GEVFGDLPP

-258 GMKRE
+258 GMRRE
-263 QKRMYGEFVNY
+263 QKRMYREFVDHC
-274 RLAIMDGGASVASSA
+274 LAVMDGGASAASSA
-289 AVLDGRLRQVTLGPL
+289 AVLDGRLRQITLGPL
-304 KILGDNVEF
+304 RIVGDSVEF
-313 EERGSSKIDVAL
+313 EERGSSKIDATL

-331 PPGEK
+331 PPDEK

-356 AGYRSVEL
+356 AGYWSVEL
-364 SSDYRDEWRRFLEP
+364 SSDYRDEWRQFLEP
-378 GGPQILC
+378 DGPRVLC

-428 QTRRVNRFLLQCEN
+428 QTKRVNRFLLQCEN

-449 EPRLAAGYERLRQ
+449 EPRLEAGYERLRE

>member
-22 RDGGGGALLAWEPG
+22 RDGGGALLAWEPG

-41 GAIWATQKLDADRRV
+41 GAIWVTQKLDAGRRV
-56 IVVCPKRVIPSWQAS
+56 IIVCPKRVIPSWQAS
-71 IKTITGREARVLS
+71 IKTLTGREARVLS
-84 RSTRSGCANIED
+84 RTTKSGRANIED
-96 MLNGEDGWWV
+96 MLNGENGWWV

-118 VEAKKWPIVSFSKKL
+118 VDAGKWPSVSFSRKS
-133 FDMVVVDEVHRIANH
+133 FNMVVVDEVHRIANH
-148 RTRSFRAVKALRSK
+148 RTQSFRAIKALKSK
-162 YRLGLSGTPA
+162 CRLGLSGTPA

-183 KFLNSDTVDRSFY
+183 KFLNPDSVDRSFY

-203 VSRLNPFAASPYARI
+203 VSRLNPFAASLYARI

-232 GDNWSAMRG
+232 GGKWSAMRG

-250 VNVQRVIC
+250 VNVQRIAC
-258 GMKRE
+258 GMRRE
-263 QKRMYGEFVNY
+263 QKRMYREFVEH
-274 RLAIMDGGASVASSA
+274 RLAIVDGGATVASSA
-289 AVLDGRLRQVTLGPL
+289 AVLDGRLRQITLGPL
-304 KILGDNVEF
+304 RIVDDNVEF
-313 EERGSSKIDVAL
+313 EERGSSKIDAAL

-331 PPGEK
+331 PSDER

-356 AGYRSVEL
+356 AGYQSVEL
-364 SSDYRDEWRRFLEP
+364 SSDYRDEWRQFLKP
-378 GGPQILC
+378 DGPRVLC

-403 TEIWLSEDNS
+403 AEIWLSEDNS

-428 QTRRVNRFLLQCEN
+428 QTKRVNRFLLQCEN
-442 TVDVTAV
+442 TIDVTAV
-449 EPRLAAGYERLRQ
+449 EPRLAAGYERLRE

>member
-1 MINIHPTEAQEREI
+1 MINIRPTGAQEREI
-15 NRTTHAL
+15 NRTTAAI
-22 RDGGGGALLAWEPG
+22 RNGGGALLAWEPG

-41 GAIWATQKLDADRRV
+41 GAIWGAQKLGAGRRV

-71 IKTITGREARVLS
+71 VKAVTGQEAKVLS
-84 RSTRSGCANIED
+84 RTTKAGRANIES
-96 MLNGEDGWWV
+96 MLNGEDGWWI

-118 VEAKKWPIVSFSKKL
+118 VEAGKWPNASFSKKS

-148 RTRSFRAVKALRSK
+148 RTQSFRAVKALKSR

-183 KFLNSDTVDRSFY
+183 KFLNPDSVDRSFY

-203 VSRLNPFAASPYARI
+203 VSEFNPFAASPYARI
-218 YGGERTPGALRDSV
+218 YGGEKSPGALRDSV
-232 GDNWSAMRG
+232 GDVWSAMRG

-250 VNVQRVIC
+250 VNVQRVVC
-258 GMKRE
+258 GMRRE
-263 QKRMYGEFVNY
+263 QWRMYREFMDH
-274 RLAIMDGGASVASSA
+274 RLAIMDGGVSVASSA
-289 AVLDGRLRQVTLGPL
+289 AVLDGRLRQITLGPL
-304 KILGDNVEF
+304 RIVGDSVEF
-313 EERGSSKIDVAL
+313 EERGSSKIDAAL

-331 PPGEK
+331 PPDER

-343 RKFMAPLRKRLAD
+343 RKFMVPLRKRLAD
-356 AGYRSVEL
+356 ADYQSVEL

-378 GGPQILC
+378 DGPRVLC

-428 QTRRVNRFLLQCEN
+428 QTKRVNRFLLQCED

-449 EPRLAAGYERLRQ
+449 EPRLAAGYGRLRE